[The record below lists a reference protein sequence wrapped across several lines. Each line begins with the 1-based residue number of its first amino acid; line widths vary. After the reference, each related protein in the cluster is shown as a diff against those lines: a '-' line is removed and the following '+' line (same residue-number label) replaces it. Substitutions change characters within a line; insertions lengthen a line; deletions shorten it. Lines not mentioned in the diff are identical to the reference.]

1 MTMSTWKYPPKPKRH
16 NRTAIYAVLWLVV
29 ATVVIACA
37 AQATEKASHDLK
49 TFCQLREL
57 RNG

>member
-1 MTMSTWKYPPKPKRH
+1 MSTWKYPPKPKRH

-29 ATVVIACA
+29 AMGMIAYA
-37 AQATEKASHDLK
+37 AQATEKASHDLQ